1 MINQV
6 DQENPKPKICNFLTV
21 FTLSDS
27 SGETAE
33 MVTRAALAQF
43 PEGCVNLYRLPSV
56 KTVDELKEIIKEV
69 QRKEGLIAYTLV
81 NSELKIA
88 LENEAAHHNIPVIDL
103 LGPFINRVTKLTGI
117 SSLSQPGRLHVLD
130 ESYFLRINA
139 IDFAIRYDDGKNQ
152 EGLTQAD
159 VILAG
164 VSRTSKTPNSMYLA
178 QHWGLKTANV
188 PLISGIEPPA
198 GLFTADPTKIIGLTI
213 DPYMLLKI
221 RRTRANVLGMTHGD
235 TYTDPSKIEEEVNYS
250 RKIFRKLGCH
260 VIDVSNKAIEETSGE
275 IYLHLRH

>member
-1 MINQV
+1 VAKEGTQQTV
-6 DQENPKPKICNFLTV
+6 CTFLTV

-33 MVTRAALAQF
+33 MVARAALSQF
-43 PEGCVNLYRLPSV
+43 PEGCVKLYRLPSV
-56 KTVDELKEIIKEV
+56 KTTEELKETMGEV
-69 QRKEGLIAYTLV
+69 HRQKGLIAYTLV
-81 NSELKIA
+81 NSELKVE
-88 LENEAAHHNIPVIDL
+88 LQHEAARLGIPVIDL
-103 LGPFINRVTKLTGI
+103 LGPFISNVTKLTGI
-117 SSLSQPGRLHVLD
+117 NSLSQPGRLHLLD

-152 EGLTQAD
+152 EGLEQAD
-159 VILAG
+159 VILSG

-188 PLISGIEPPA
+188 PLIYGIEPPA
-198 GLFTADPTKIIGLTI
+198 SLFSVDQKKIIGLTI

-221 RRTRANVLGMTHGD
+221 RRTRASVLGISHNAN
-235 TYTDPSKIEEEVNYS
+235 YTDPAMIEQEVNYA
-250 RKIFRKLGCH
+250 RKIFRRLGCH

-275 IYLHLRH
+275 IYLYLRR